1 MIGGVVSWSSL
12 ILTVLTMTI
21 FPSSIFFGHMT
32 ILFEGDSTRVAEAL
46 QYIPFLLPTS
56 FFQ

>member
-46 QYIPFLLPTS
+46 QYIPF
-56 FFQ
+56 